1 MTAPV
6 RPQLRAATRPVD
18 IDDLLAVVGPGDF
31 VFKRNGVGL
40 VAQGRTELVPVAE
53 VAGRLAAVEVDDA
66 VRRRGTGAIA
76 VGAMAFDRAG
86 AHLRIPRRVIGVDDA
101 GAWVTEISGGDDLDW
116 TPPEDPI
123 PDVVLDQ
130 AGWIDAVGT
139 ILHHIERGDVE
150 KVVLSRKVVVESD
163 VPFDP
168 ASVVRT
174 LAATRPDAWVYADG
188 NFVGVTPELLIARS
202 GRDVRSLPMAGTVP
216 AERADDLAAS
226 PRLVHEF
233 RLVVDFIAEVLA
245 SRCSDLLVASP
256 MSARAGN
263 VSHLSSVVEGRLRA
277 DAALSALDL
286 AIALHPTPAV
296 GGLPLQPA
304 LELIEKLEPTR
315 RGRYGG
321 PVGWVDAS
329 GDGEFAV
336 ALRCAELAGSR
347 AVLFAGNGI
356 VAGSDPVEEWAETVV
371 KLVAMREAL
380 G

>member
-1 MTAPV
+1 V
-6 RPQLRAATRPVD
+6 E

-40 VAQGRTELVPVAE
+40 VARGRTDLVPVAE
-53 VAGRLAAVEVDDA
+53 VADRLSAVDVDDA
-66 VRRRGTGAIA
+66 VCRRGTGAIA
-76 VGAMAFDRAG
+76 VGALPFHRVG
-86 AHLRIPRRVIGVDDA
+86 AHLRIPRTVIGIDDE
-101 GAWVTEISGGDDLDW
+101 GAWVTEISGGGDLAW
-116 TPPEDPI
+116 VPPADPI

-130 AGWIDAVGT
+130 SGWVDAVRT
-139 ILHHIERGDVE
+139 ILHYIERGEVE
-150 KVVLSRKVVVESD
+150 KVVLSRKVVVESE

-233 RLVVDFIAEVLA
+233 RLVVDSIAEVLA
-245 SRCSDLLVASP
+245 SRCSELLVASP
-256 MSARAGN
+256 MSVRAGN
-263 VSHLSSVVEGRLRA
+263 VSHLSSVVEGQLRA
-277 DAALSALDL
+277 DVPLSALDL
-286 AIALHPTPAV
+286 AMALHPTPAV

-304 LELIEKLEPTR
+304 LELIEKLEPTE

-336 ALRCAELAGSR
+336 ALRCAELADRR

-356 VAGSDPVEEWAETVV
+356 VAGSDPIEEWAETVV
-371 KLVAMREAL
+371 KLVAMRQAL